1 MNRIIWIAIVTTIFG
16 LAGCAN
22 NGGTGQPLRVQDD
35 GGMNASQA
43 SARNIAP
50 ITSYINTRY

>member
-1 MNRIIWIAIVTTIFG
+1 MRHILLITFLFSIIG
-16 LAGCAN
+16 LTGCAS
-22 NGGTGQPLRVQDD
+22 NGVGSQPLRVQDD
-35 GGMNASQA
+35 AGMTAAQS